1 MKKVQYEEDKEK
13 IGMELSRG
21 DETKVIR
28 TGEERRG
35 E

>member
-1 MKKVQYEEDKEK
+1 MKRIKKGDKEK